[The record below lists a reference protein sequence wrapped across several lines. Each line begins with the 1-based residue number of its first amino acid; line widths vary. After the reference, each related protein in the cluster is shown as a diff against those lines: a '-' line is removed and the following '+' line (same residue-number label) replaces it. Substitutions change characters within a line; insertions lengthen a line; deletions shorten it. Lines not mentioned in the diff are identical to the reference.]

1 MTHTERKRILNSR
14 GSDFLPKHF
23 WGALI
28 QKGVQDV
35 GGAIMKGQENMN
47 LVEGRQSQL
56 KQNTVNGV
64 AYDEIGMNDLNAKE
78 SQVNADIVGNF
89 ASGNVIGGIAGLFG
103 ASKRR
108 RRIAAERANR
118 NMLNQHNR
126 SLAENT
132 AFQND
137 INATDTYD
145 SIIYAKNGLLPCH
158 SFGWGDAGKMA
169 AGLFLGGVQGL
180 GAAVGSYVDS
190 IPQRTAQK
198 QADKQIADT
207 RENAANIAKM
217 DANSDVV
224 WNTQMKDKFDA
235 QLAANN
241 EKIIH
246 NNNNINE
253 AFPLNK
259 FAMGKVDAQHSRF
272 VNTDMPV
279 FTPMGAYKLGKANAH
294 VNDGETMIDRGNG
307 TPEDFHA
314 AAVEGVTGKT
324 DGDYGYVNSDTEIIG
339 GAINPYTGNKL
350 QDDAYAYTKQIE
362 AIDKNMPKM
371 SDKLNKLR
379 GAHGRRTD
387 DFASE
392 YAGRLKQGPM
402 QALNQL
408 SAINHQ
414 VLNGTGVEDGMV
426 HAKCGMLPRHAGG
439 FDPSLMI
446 STLGQLGGIIPQM
459 VRSYTAALPE
469 QNAFIDNPYRQQI
482 ATGLDRLKY
491 DDTQVQRQLDQQ
503 YVNSMNAIRQSGGLN
518 AGQKAAAGIN
528 AGIRFGSLRNDAAL
542 KGQQMRNA
550 LALQKYSTLGQLGEQ
565 YASHAQNARTQQ
577 FATYNAANSAKDNA
591 INKGWANAAGIHAN
605 AVSDSKKDEYF
616 NKMYGLYAS
625 DQKANKQSVGSDNS
639 SSGATM
645 LPKNLSPSSWS
656 DKYLNEVQLKPLNL
670 TPMFFPRAKQSNN
683 TSFYNNRY
691 GIY

>member
-23 WGALI
+23 WGAII
-28 QKGVQDV
+28 QKAASDV
-35 GGAIMKGQENMN
+35 GGAVTKSMESMN
-47 LVEGRQSQL
+47 LEEGRQSQL

-64 AYDEIGMNDLNAKE
+64 AYDEIGGADLNAKE
-78 SQVNADIVGNF
+78 SQIDADIAGSF
-89 ASGNVIGGIAGLFG
+89 ASGNIISGFAGLFG
-103 ASKRR
+103 RAARKRK
-108 RRIAAERANR
+108 IAAERANR

-126 SLAENT
+126 SLAENK

-137 INATDTYD
+137 INATDTSD
-145 SIIYAKNGLLPCH
+145 SIIYAKCGLLPKH
-158 SFGWGDAGKMA
+158 GFGWADAGKMA
-169 AGLFLGGVQGL
+169 AGLLLGGAQGL
-180 GAAVGSYVDS
+180 GAAIGSYVDS
-190 IPQRTAQK
+190 IPQKREQK

-253 AFPLNK
+253 AFSLNK

-307 TPEDFHA
+307 TPKDFHA

-362 AIDKNMPKM
+362 AIDKNMPKT
-371 SDKLNKLR
+371 SDRLNKLR
-379 GAHGRRTD
+379 GVHGKRTD

-426 HAKCGMLPRHAGG
+426 HAKCGMLPKHAGG
-439 FDPSLMI
+439 FDPSILI

-459 VRSYTAALPE
+459 VRSYNAALPE
-469 QNAFIDNPYRQQI
+469 QNAFIDNPYRNQI
-482 ATGLDRLKY
+482 TTGLDRLKY
-491 DDTQVQRQLDQQ
+491 DDTQVQRQIDQQ
-503 YVNSMNAIRQSGGLN
+503 YINTMNAINQSGGLS
-518 AGQKAAAGIN
+518 AGQKAAAAIN
-528 AGIRFGSLRNDAAL
+528 AGIRFGTLRNDAAL

-550 LALQKYSTLGQLGEQ
+550 LALQKYSTLSQLGEQ
-565 YASHAQNARTQQ
+565 YASRSQNARTNQ
-577 FATYNAANSAKDNA
+577 FSTYNAANSAKDNA
-591 INKGWANAAGIHAN
+591 INKGWANIAN
-605 AVSDSKKDEYF
+605 IFANSIADYNKNKQF
-616 NKMYGLYAS
+616 NKMYSLYAA
-625 DQKANKQSVGSDNS
+625 DQKANKENRSN
-639 SSGATM
+639 
-645 LPKNLSPSSWS
+645 KPSSVTP
-656 DKYLNEVQLKPLNL
+656 KMNTNGYPLPDIYIPMVDYTNL
-670 TPMFFPRAKQSNN
+670 
-683 TSFYNNRY
+683 Y
-691 GIY
+691 G

>member
-1 MTHTERKRILNSR
+1 MTQIERKRLLNSR

-23 WGALI
+23 WGSLV
-28 QKGVQDV
+28 QKGIGDMF
-35 GGAIMKGQENMN
+35 GAITKSFQNDN
-47 LVEGRQSQL
+47 LAEGRQSQM
-56 KQNTVNGV
+56 QQATTNGV

-78 SQVNADIVGNF
+78 SQIGADIAGDF
-89 ASGNVIGGIAGLFG
+89 MSGNIFGGIAGLFG

-108 RRIAAERANR
+108 RKIAAERANR
-118 NMLNQHNR
+118 TMLNQHNKNV
-126 SLAENT
+126 AENT
-132 AFQND
+132 AYQNGID
-137 INATDTYD
+137 VTDTSN

-198 QADKQIADT
+198 QQQDTIETAKQIA
-207 RENAANIAKM
+207 RM
-217 DANSDVV
+217 YANSDAL
-224 WNTQMKDKFDA
+224 WNNQMKDKFEA
-235 QLAANN
+235 QLVANN
-241 EKIIH
+241 EKVIH
-246 NNNNINE
+246 NNNNVNE
-253 AFPLNK
+253 TFPLNR
-259 FAMGKVDAQHSRF
+259 FALGKVDAQHSRF
-272 VNTDMPV
+272 VDTDMPV

-350 QDDAYAYTKQIE
+350 QDDAYVYTKQIE

-379 GAHGRRTD
+379 GIHGRRTD

-414 VLNGTGVEDGMV
+414 VLNGTGVEDGMI
-426 HAKCGMLPRHAGG
+426 HAKCGILPKHAGG
-439 FDPSLMI
+439 IDPSLI
-446 STLGQLGGIIPQM
+446 IGTFGQIGGIVPQM

-469 QNAFIDNPYRQQI
+469 QNAFVDNPYRNKI
-482 ATGLDRLKY
+482 VTGLDKLRY
-491 DDTQVQRQLDQQ
+491 DDAQIQRQIDQQ
-503 YVNSMNAIRQSGGLN
+503 YANTMNALNQSGGLN
-518 AGQKAAAGIN
+518 AAQKAAAGIN
-528 AGIRFGSLRNDAAL
+528 AGIRFGTLRNNAAL
-542 KGQQMRNA
+542 NGQQIRNQ
-550 LALQKYSTLGQLGEQ
+550 LAMQKYSTLGQLGAQ
-565 YASHAQNARTQQ
+565 YAQNASAARAQQ
-577 FATYNAANSAKDNA
+577 FATYNAANAAKDNA
-591 INKGWANAAGIHAN
+591 INKGWANMANVFAN
-605 AVSDSKKDEYF
+605 AIADYNKNKQFE
-616 NKMYGLYAS
+616 KMYGLYAE
-625 DQKANKQSVGSDNS
+625 DLKQRKNEQK
-639 SSGATM
+639 
-645 LPKNLSPSSWS
+645 
-656 DKYLNEVQLKPLNL
+656 
-670 TPMFFPRAKQSNN
+670 
-683 TSFYNNRY
+683 
-691 GIY
+691 